1 VDEMLVELAGSA
13 RAMIVTTDSGL
24 RRVAEIRAIPVLFL
38 ADLSQALKPVLSPGD
53 TVSLRLTRKGEQ
65 PGQGVGYLEDGT
77 MVVAEDGGDAVGEV
91 VTLVV
96 GSSMN
101 TSAGRLFFGR
111 LSRPAP
117 REQSAQAVEKGS
129 VEQVPAE
136 RATPD
141 EVPAAAGSAQV
152 VQEVAAPASGNDGS
166 GVESA
171 DGSAAASDMAAKV
184 ADAAPGEDNSRDNR
198 GDNRGDSV
206 GDSVGDGGGVRRG
219 PGPPAA
225 PKTIRAGTPRNPR
238 RMP

>member
-1 VDEMLVELAGSA
+1 
-13 RAMIVTTDSGL
+13 MIVTTDSGL

-53 TVSLRLTRKGEQ
+53 TVSWRLMRKGEQ
-65 PGQGVGYLEDGT
+65 PGQGVGYLDDGT
-77 MVVAEDGGDAVGEV
+77 MVVAEDGGDALGEV

-111 LSRPAP
+111 LARPAP
-117 REQSAQAVEKGS
+117 REQLAQAAVEKGS

-136 RATPD
+136 RATSDQGPESGQVG
-141 EVPAAAGSAQV
+141 EVPAEATGSAQV
-152 VQEVAAPASGNDGS
+152 VHEPAVPASGNDVS
-166 GVESA
+166 SVESA
-171 DGSAAASDMAAKV
+171 DGSAAASDTAAKS
-184 ADAAPGEDNSRDNR
+184 ADAAPGGDNSGN
-198 GDNRGDSV
+198 NV
-206 GDSVGDGGGVRRG
+206 GDSAGVRRG